1 MFKLGEIK
9 GVIFDL
15 DVNFIDTI
23 DTFTRAFNKA
33 IDKFG
38 LKPTS
43 RDKVADFMN
52 NGIPMENILTELFP
66 GTFQRDDDI
75 HRFREDMKRLTW
87 SWKRMA

>member
-1 MFKLGEIK
+1 MGKIK

-15 DVNFIDTI
+15 DGTLIDTI
-23 DTFTRAFNKA
+23 DTFTRAFNRA

-38 LKPTS
+38 LKPVS

-66 GTFQRDDDI
+66 GTFQRRRRI
-75 HRFREDMKRLTW
+75 YTGSGRR
-87 SWKRMA
+87 